1 MLLTLVPAVLG
12 ALAVGIGIYSLATP
26 ARSAHIDSRLG
37 KLDRSTLTE
46 REQTLALPFLSRVGL
61 PILGVLRG
69 SLSRVL
75 PTTIAH
81 DLERRIIVAGEPVS
95 LYGFLT
101 VQLGAI
107 ALAIGLFG
115 GALSIG
121 LVGKQ
126 ALMALIFSAVIGTI
140 PLVWLDKAANTRR
153 KAILKALPDSVDLIV
168 TMVESGMS
176 IDAALWR
183 VAQETKGPLAV
194 ELTYTMREITLG
206 RDRREAMLDLATR
219 SDVAELRTFVRSIV
233 HAQSTGVP
241 LGQVLRSQAGEIRLQ
256 KRQRAEEAA
265 AKAPVKVLL
274 LMLFFVMPSLL
285 IVLLGPA
292 FMRLS
297 NSF

>member
-1 MLLTLVPAVLG
+1 M
-12 ALAVGIGIYSLATP
+12 
-26 ARSAHIDSRLG
+26 
-37 KLDRSTLTE
+37 
-46 REQTLALPFLSRVGL
+46 
-61 PILGVLRG
+61 
-69 SLSRVL
+69 
-75 PTTIAH
+75 
-81 DLERRIIVAGEPVS
+81 
-95 LYGFLT
+95 
-101 VQLGAI
+101 
-107 ALAIGLFG
+107 
-115 GALSIG
+115 
-121 LVGKQ
+121 
-126 ALMALIFSAVIGTI
+126 
-140 PLVWLDKAANTRR
+140 
-153 KAILKALPDSVDLIV
+153 
-168 TMVESGMS
+168 
-176 IDAALWR
+176 
-183 VAQETKGPLAV
+183 AQETKGPLAA
-194 ELTYTMREITLG
+194 EMTYTMREITLG